1 MKKMEHFER
10 TEGCRTM
17 VVLLNTLTYQK
28 HQSASCREPCR
39 ALKKIDLKTIK
50 GRDCY
55 GDVGYI
61 KGPPR
66 RLRPQQ
72 LATGGR

>member
-1 MKKMEHFER
+1 MGVF
-10 TEGCRTM
+10 
-17 VVLLNTLTYQK
+17 LNTLTYQE
-28 HQSASCREPCR
+28 HQSASWREPCR

-50 GRDCY
+50 GRDRY
-55 GDVGYI
+55 GGVGCI